1 MTTIT
6 GGLKITGGLRIA
18 NLPIGAIN
26 YLEMGPPIIPGN
38 QLEDGTATVNEP
50 IGFTINDSGATGV
63 GVPNLTN
70 DNGTYFSNL
79 GTGSFTATF
88 GPGSTHASAEVVIT
102 SVGANHVVFYI
113 DSGVSY
119 PFTVNFPITIS

>member
-18 NLPIGAIN
+18 NLPIGTIN
-26 YLEMGPPIIPGN
+26 YLEMDPPIIPGD
-38 QLEDGTATVNEP
+38 QLEDGTATINEP
-50 IGFTINDSGATGV
+50 VGFTINDSGATGV
-63 GVPNLTN
+63 AITNLTN
-70 DNGTYFSNL
+70 DNNTYFSNL
-79 GTGSFTATF
+79 GTGYFTATF
-88 GPGSTHASAEVVIT
+88 GPGSTHASAQVEIT
-102 SVGANHVVFYI
+102 HASGGYLVFYI